1 MYYNIKN
8 IIMNKYLDAF
18 YLVYIFSNFGFIY
31 FYYYF
36 LRYFS
41 NRINIKFE
49 RLNLIKKTSI
59 KLLNL
64 NVNYVKIIQA
74 LCFEKDYL
82 TDEEQDYLIT
92 FTNNTPYNDNDI
104 DYNLIEHL
112 KNNGVD
118 FDSCVP
124 INSGISAVV
133 YKGEYN
139 KKEVAI
145 KILKNN
151 AELKMFH
158 CIDTLEFIFNI
169 LSKIPFIKNYNFEN
183 LLKLNKK
190 LMLEQVDFIIEKNNM
205 IKFKNSCK
213 HYEYINIP
221 NVYNLFSISN
231 KENNQENNDK
241 YLNDLKYSKNYIIMD
256 FINGFNFT
264 ELIKLKNKNLNNI
277 YGENILRFALI
288 GTLMTGSVHCD
299 LHPGNFILNLKDIES
314 DQILSYDEIVELN
327 INNQITQDTL
337 KNKYAII
344 LNIIDFGLSI
354 FPSQETQSM
363 YYEYLKKLL
372 IEKNT
377 LELAKYMVSDLNE
390 NQNYSNYDNIIKD
403 LDNHL
408 SNYVN
413 EELDLKF
420 IYSLNKIFSKHNL
433 KFVDSVMK
441 IQISLATSALMT
453 KNLIGESGLKN
464 ATSKILKDII
474 KINQLISFD

>member
-1 MYYNIKN
+1 
-8 IIMNKYLDAF
+8 MNKYLDIC
-18 YLVYIFSNFGFIY
+18 YLVYIFSNFSLTY

-41 NRINIKFE
+41 NRINIKFQ

-133 YKGEYN
+133 YKGKFNN
-139 KKEVAI
+139 KDVAI
-145 KILKNN
+145 KLLKNN
-151 AELKMFH
+151 AEFKMFH
-158 CIDTLEFIFNI
+158 CLDTFEFIFNI
-169 LSKIPFIKNYNFEN
+169 LSKIPLIKNYNFKN
-183 LLKLNKK
+183 LLKLNKN
-190 LMLEQVDFIIEKNNM
+190 LMLEQLDFIIEKNNM

-231 KENNQENNDK
+231 KENNQENNLENNDK

-277 YGENILRFALI
+277 CGENILRFALV
-288 GTLMTGSVHCD
+288 GSLMTGSIHCD
-299 LHPGNFILNLKDIES
+299 LHPGNFILNLKNNKNEH
-314 DQILSYDEIVELN
+314 ILSYDEIIRLNNNNELTQYN
-327 INNQITQDTL
+327 LENNYT
-337 KNKYAII
+337 II

-354 FPSQETQSM
+354 FPSEETQCM

-377 LELAKYMVSDLNE
+377 LDLAKFMVSDLNE
-390 NQNYSNYDNIIKD
+390 NQNYSNYDIIIKD
-403 LDNHL
+403 LNNHL
-408 SNYVN
+408 SNYIN
-413 EELDLKF
+413 QELDLKF
-420 IYSLNKIFSKHNL
+420 IYSLNKIFSKHKL
-433 KFVDSVMK
+433 KFIDNMMK
-441 IQISLATSALMT
+441 IQISLATSCLMT
-453 KNLIGESGLKN
+453 KNLIGEDGLKN

-474 KINQLISFD
+474 KINELISFD